1 MVIGVTNRTKL
12 VAALAPFLLAR
23 GVGAQEQ
30 ASVTFFHGRNGE
42 SRILS
47 DFEGRSNTNRRS
59 RFSASLRVGTEVCV
73 VVQNAHPANYTYTLG
88 VAIDTPVEELPDVS
102 TFDAF
107 VKALPKVA
115 ALTDRKPL
123 SAAIEKNA
131 EMLAFFKDLSPDERA
146 RAVTGVESM
155 PLKSLTELTTGFTQ
169 LAREIAEAT
178 QAANAS
184 DAPGT
189 VDERN
194 AATTGGFREA
204 VDLIAALSK
213 EKLHFNDPKL
223 KDNLQALVAEAE
235 KEAKGSDADPV
246 LQDIVSGL
254 AGYAELLLVKR
265 DHLKA
270 AYASSTRATPRICK
284 TVVEGKNTFS
294 LTIAKKGE
302 TGERDVTPKDS
313 KGGDFFTLE
322 VQSRFERKVVSVDP
336 LSLMVLTW
344 NVPQFQVQG
353 DTLLAPSTNPTL
365 ARPGL
370 MLSINPVS
378 WGANG
383 DWGFGIGLGL
393 GVSASD
399 AVTDALAGATV
410 TFRNSIRF
418 GIGYGR
424 SKQHESVKGAVVG
437 KPLPANLGKL
447 EDAVQSGGL
456 TKDAV
461 YFLITVPGIALKTK

>member
-1 MVIGVTNRTKL
+1 MLARVVKRV
-12 VAALAPFLLAR
+12 VAAVALTMSLSATS
-23 GVGAQEQ
+23 VGGQEQ
-30 ASVTFFHGRNGE
+30 ASLTFYHGRNGD

-47 DFEGRSNTNRRS
+47 GVDGRSNTSRKNR
-59 RFSASLRVGTEVCV
+59 FKTTLPVGAEVCV
-73 VVQNAHPANYTYTLG
+73 VVVNAHPANYAYAMG
-88 VAIDTPVEELPDVS
+88 AVIDTTGARLPDVS
-102 TFDAF
+102 TFNTF
-107 VKALPKVA
+107 INALPTVA
-115 ALTDRKPL
+115 AIGKAF
-123 SAAIEKNA
+123 SAASLLPTDTA
-131 EMLAFFKDLSPDERA
+131 ARTLAMKL
-146 RAVTGVESM
+146 TGVSD
-155 PLKSLTELTTGFTQ
+155 TGSVRVQ
-169 LAREIAEAT
+169 GAPLARLDTLLGAFKTLADEVTKATEA
-178 QAANAS
+178 ADKS
-184 DAPGT
+184 DSPGT
-189 VDERN
+189 YREGTRT
-194 AATTGGFREA
+194 TTGGFREA
-204 VDLIAALSK
+204 VESIAALPK

-223 KDNLQALVAEAE
+223 KDNLQALVTEAKREAE
-235 KEAKGSDADPV
+235 QAGADSKMR
-246 LQDIVSGL
+246 DIVTGL

-265 DHLKA
+265 DQLKS
-270 AYASSTRATPRICK
+270 AYASTASAAPRICK

-378 WGANG
+378 WGTNG

-393 GVSASD
+393 GVSTSN

-418 GIGYGR
+418 GVGYGR

-437 KPLPANLGKL
+437 QPLPANLGKL